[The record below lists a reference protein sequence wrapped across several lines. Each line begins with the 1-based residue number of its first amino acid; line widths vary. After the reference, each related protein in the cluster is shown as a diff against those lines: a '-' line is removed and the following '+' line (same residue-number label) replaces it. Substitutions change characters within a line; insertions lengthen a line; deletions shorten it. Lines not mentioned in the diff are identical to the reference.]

1 MDQPGVS
8 GCETMNYRSVADL
21 NRAVQE
27 WSAELPHDLVLV
39 VGVPRSGL
47 LAAMLLALHRNLP
60 VTDLDRFLEGRVL
73 SAGARSPED
82 TREASCFTETTT
94 PFSRGTVLVVDDS
107 AFSGREM
114 TRVKTKIEA
123 AGLSGA
129 SLKYGA
135 VYITDDCKK
144 MVDYWYEVMGHPR
157 VFEWNIM
164 HHPFLET
171 SCVDIDGV
179 LCRDPLEEE
188 NDDGARYRDFLGTV
202 RPLIVPTLEIGWLI
216 TCRLEKY
223 RSLTEQWLKEHKFR
237 YKNLVMMDLP
247 DKASR
252 IAAGSHAVF
261 KAEHYRKTKAI
272 LFIESSLSQAG
283 EIVRLSGKPV
293 YCIESREMIQP
304 EALAQFFY
312 KSRWLVINLR
322 HRSRRSLKSLL
333 LRSNIGRRVLQ
344 AYRNRVVRM

>member
-1 MDQPGVS
+1 
-8 GCETMNYRSVADL
+8 MNYRSVADL

-27 WSAELPHDLVLV
+27 WSAELPQDLVLV

-47 LAAMLLALHRNLP
+47 LAAVLLALHRNLP
-60 VTDLDRFLEGRVL
+60 VTDLDRFLESRVM
-73 SAGARSPED
+73 GGGGRSPGGM
-82 TREASCFTETTT
+82 REVSCLTDTTT

-107 AFSGREM
+107 AFTGREM
-114 TRVKTKIEA
+114 RRVKAKIEA
-123 AGLSGA
+123 AGLSGI

-135 VYITDDCKK
+135 VYTTDACKEIL
-144 MVDYWYEVMGHPR
+144 DYWHEVLGHSR

-164 HHPFLET
+164 HHPFLGT
-171 SCVDIDGV
+171 SCLDIDGV

-188 NDDGARYRDFLGTV
+188 NDDGARYRDFLSNV
-202 RPLIVPTLEIGWLI
+202 RPLIVPTVEIGWLI

-237 YKNLVMMDLP
+237 YKNLVMMNLP

-252 IAAGSHAVF
+252 RAAGNHAAF
-261 KAEHYRKTKAI
+261 KADHYRKTNAI

-283 EIVRLSGKPV
+283 DIVRLSGRPV
-293 YCIESREMIQP
+293 YCIEGREMIQP
-304 EALAQFFY
+304 ESLAQLVY
-312 KSRWLVINLR
+312 QSRLLAASLR
-322 HRSRRSLKSLL
+322 HRSRHSVKSLL
-333 LRSNIGRRVLQ
+333 LRSTVGRWILQ